1 MNIVLASQNAHK
13 KVELSH
19 ILEGHTILLPRDE
32 GIDFDVDETGQ
43 TFLDNALIKA
53 QHLHT
58 LTGKPVLSDD
68 SGLCVPALDGAPGV
82 LSARYG
88 SGDAEIKLTDTDRN
102 AYLLRKLN
110 GVADRRAYFVCS
122 MVLLFDPT
130 RFFIAQ
136 ETVHGE
142 ITLSPQGDNG
152 FGYDPLFFLP
162 DYGKTVAQLPASE
175 KNRISHRA
183 KAALAISKFLAG

>member
-13 KVELSH
+13 KVELSD
-19 ILEGHTILLPRDE
+19 ILQGHTILLPRDE
-32 GIDFDVDETGQ
+32 GIDFDVEETGE

-53 QHLHT
+53 QHLHM
-58 LTGKPVLSDD
+58 LTGKPVLADD

-88 SGDAEIKLTDTDRN
+88 SDDGNAKLSDADRN
-102 AYLLRKLN
+102 AYLLRNLT
-110 GVADRRAYFVCS
+110 GVADRKAYFVCS
-122 MVLLFDPT
+122 MVLLFDVS

-162 DYGKTVAQLPASE
+162 DYGKTVAQLPAAE

-183 KAALAISKFLAG
+183 KAALAIAKLLAG